1 MKMIYKIA
9 KTELKT
15 LFYSPIAWLILIVF
29 TVQSSLGF
37 MRVLDSSVTLQ
48 ELGRALHGVTHRIYS
63 HHRIGL
69 FTTIQQYLY
78 LYIPLLTMGLM
89 SKEISYGSIKLLY
102 SSPIK
107 NREIILGK
115 YLAMIFY
122 SLIIVG
128 ILFLYVLYGFF
139 TIENMDIAPALTG
152 LLGMFLL
159 MSAYAAI
166 GLFMSSLTSYQVVA
180 AIGTLAILSLL
191 NMVGTLWQ
199 EIALVRE
206 ITYWLSIRG
215 RSSEFIAGLIC
226 SEDVLYFL
234 IVVALFLTFA
244 IIRLK
249 AHRQKSTF
257 SKTFSKYTLAFLV
270 AMFLGYF
277 SARPKLMVYHD
288 STRTKSNTL
297 TQNSQDVLK
306 RLEGKVVINTYSN
319 ILDRYYYLGLPRGEM
334 TDLRRFRQ
342 YLRFKPDMKLKYF
355 RYYHASNNPGLEKR
369 FPDMTDRERMVEL
382 SRVLRLDSAIFKTPE
397 EIYKLEDLSG
407 ESYRFVRTINSESG
421 QKTFLRVFD
430 DMEVTPSEAEITAAF
445 KRLVM
450 DLPKVGFLTGHG
462 ERSSGRL
469 RDRDYNKLAQEKP
482 FRYSLINQGFD
493 FYDVE
498 LSQPIPEEID
508 ILIISDLRAP
518 LTENE
523 EQLLDQYIAR
533 GGNLIVA
540 GEPSSRDYT
549 NRVLSK
555 FGVEMYPG
563 TLVKE
568 SENYAPDFV
577 VGIPTQEAGDMIYWI
592 NTMVKK
598 DYVLSMPTASALKY
612 DSSSDFSVIE
622 LFRSESEGDIWNEVE
637 TTNFID
643 GKAKLNP
650 KAGEERLNSAPLV
663 LALSREIND
672 KEQKIIVLGDADC
685 LSNGEIGLERTGI
698 AAMNYNFIMGAFYWL
713 SDYEAPIDVRRPPST
728 DNKLNLSLAGITRA
742 RWGFVG
748 VIPLLLLISYLTI
761 WIRRRRH

>member
-29 TVQSSLGF
+29 TIQSSLSF

-48 ELGRALHGVTHRIYS
+48 ELGRALQGITHRVYS

-115 YLAMIFY
+115 YLAMLFY

-128 ILFLYVLYGFF
+128 ILFLYVLYGTF
-139 TIENMDIAPALTG
+139 TIENMDLAPALTG

-159 MSAYAAI
+159 ISAYAAI

-191 NMVGTLWQ
+191 NMVGNLWQ

-215 RSSEFIAGLIC
+215 RSNEFISGLIC

-234 IVVALFLTFA
+234 IVIALFLSLA
-244 IIRLK
+244 IIRLN
-249 AHRQKSTF
+249 AHRQKTTF
-257 SKTFSKYTLAFLV
+257 GKTFSKYAVAFFV
-270 AMFLGYF
+270 ALFLGYF
-277 SARPKLMVYHD
+277 SARPKLMIYHD

-297 TQNSQDVLK
+297 TENSQNILSQ
-306 RLEGKVVINTYSN
+306 LNEKVTIKTYSN
-319 ILDRYYYLGLPRGEM
+319 ILDPYYYLGLPRGEM

-342 YLRFKPDMKLKYF
+342 YLRFKPDMKLKYY
-355 RYYHASNNPGLEKR
+355 RYYHATENPSLEKR
-369 FPDMTDRERMVEL
+369 FPNMTDRERMLEF
-382 SRVLRLDSAIFKTPE
+382 SRVLRLDSAIFKSPE
-397 EIYKLEDLSG
+397 EIAKLEDLQPEG
-407 ESYRFVRTINSESG
+407 YRFVRTIITESG
-421 QKTFLRVFD
+421 KKTFLRVFD
-430 DMEVTPSEAEITAAF
+430 DMEVTPSEAEISAAF

-450 DLPKVGFLTGHG
+450 PLPQVAFLTGHG

-469 RDRDYNKLAQEKP
+469 RDRDYNKFAQEKP

-493 FYDVE
+493 FSDIE
-498 LSQPIPEEID
+498 LNQPVPQEID
-508 ILIISDLRAP
+508 ILIISDLRSP
-518 LTENE
+518 LTPQEMELLEN
-523 EQLLDQYIAR
+523 YIDR

-540 GEPSSRDYT
+540 GEPSSREYT
-549 NRVLSK
+549 NAILAK
-555 FGVEMYPG
+555 FEVEMLPG
-563 TLVKE
+563 TVVRE
-568 SENYAPDFV
+568 SENYAPDFM
-577 VGIPTQEAGDMIYWI
+577 VGIPTKEAGEMIYWI

-598 DYVLSMPTASALKY
+598 DYVLSMPSTAALKY
-612 DSSSDFSVIE
+612 NPNGPFSVME
-622 LFRSESEGDIWNEVE
+622 LFRAESEGNIWNETE
-637 TTNFID
+637 STNFID
-643 GKAKLNP
+643 GHLTINP
-650 KAGEERLNSAPLV
+650 KAGEESLNDAPLV
-663 LALSREIND
+663 IALNRTIND

-685 LSNGEIGLERTGI
+685 ISNGEIGMRRTGVSS
-698 AAMNYNFIMGAFYWL
+698 MNYNFIMGAFYWL
-713 SDYEAPIDVRRPPST
+713 SDFEVPIDVRRPPSI
-728 DNKLNLSLAGITRA
+728 DNKLNLTLSGITKA
-742 RWGFVG
+742 RWSFVG